1 MKLIIKLIMN
11 LLMKLIIK
19 ELKVKKIFGK
29 IFVFKVNV

>member
-1 MKLIIKLIMN
+1 MNLLMKLII
-11 LLMKLIIK
+11 KLIIK